1 MSTRSPRS
9 RHPEG
14 PRQATIRDVARAA
27 RVSVATVSRALN
39 DSGPVRDDTRQRV
52 HDAAEN
58 LRFTPH
64 AGARS
69 LITSRTNTLGV
80 LLPDLYGEFFSEVIR
95 GIDRS
100 AQRAGYQL
108 LLSSARNA
116 HDEVHGAF
124 RAMYGRVDGL
134 VLMAPDVELAEL
146 FAQHRDG
153 TPIVFINSPVT
164 SADARLITIDNHGG
178 AYQMVKHLV
187 RKGRERIAIIR
198 GAETN
203 HDAAE
208 RLRGYRD
215 ALEDSGL
222 PRDSHLEFDGDFTEA
237 AGYRAGRAAL
247 KLHPR
252 PTAIFAA
259 NDAMAIGAL
268 SALREDG
275 VAVPGEIAVA
285 GFDDIPISRY
295 VSPPLSSVH
304 VPIAQ
309 LGERA
314 MDLLLGAIAGHE
326 DGAARRLVLP
336 TTLVIRKS
344 SP

>member
-1 MSTRSPRS
+1 VSTRSPRS

-27 RVSVATVSRALN
+27 CVSVATVSRALN
-39 DSGPVRDDTRQRV
+39 DSGPVRDDTRRRV
-52 HDAAEN
+52 RDAADN

-64 AGARS
+64 GGARS

-80 LLPDLYGEFFSEVIR
+80 LLPDLYGEFFSEIIR
-95 GIDRS
+95 GIDRG

-116 HDEVHGAF
+116 RDEVHGAF
-124 RAMYGRVDGL
+124 CAMYGRIDGL

-146 FAQHRDG
+146 FAERHDG
-153 TPIVFINSPVT
+153 TPIVFINSPVE
-164 SADARLITIDNHGG
+164 SANARVITIDNHGG

-187 RKGRERIAIIR
+187 RRGRERIAIIR
-198 GAETN
+198 GAESN

-208 RLRGYRD
+208 RLRGYRA
-215 ALEDSGL
+215 ALADCGL
-222 PRDSHLEFDGDFTEA
+222 EVDPRLELSGDFTEL
-237 AGYRAGRAAL
+237 AGYRAARAAIRIQ
-247 KLHPR
+247 PR

-259 NDAMAIGAL
+259 NDAMAIGAIA
-268 SALREDG
+268 ALGEDG
-275 VAVPGEIAVA
+275 VAVPDDIAVA
-285 GFDDIPISRY
+285 GFDDIPIARY

-314 MDLLLGAIAGHE
+314 MALLLDAIVDPATDAG
-326 DGAARRLVLP
+326 RRVVLP

>member
-1 MSTRSPRS
+1 MTTKSPRS

-14 PRQATIRDVARAA
+14 HRQATIRDVARAA

-39 DSGPVRDDTRQRV
+39 DSGPVRDDTRRRV
-52 HDAAEN
+52 RDAARD

-64 AGARS
+64 GAARS

-80 LLPDLYGEFFSEVIR
+80 LLPDLYGEFFSEIIR
-95 GIDRS
+95 GIDRE

-116 HDEVHGAF
+116 QDEVHGAF

-134 VLMAPDVELAEL
+134 ILMAPDRGLAEV
-146 FAQHRDG
+146 FAQRRDG
-153 TPIVFINSPVT
+153 TPIVFINSP
-164 SADARLITIDNHGG
+164 AEAEDACVITIDNHGG
-178 AYQMVKHLV
+178 AYRMVKHLV
-187 RKGRERIAIIR
+187 QKGRDRVALLC
-198 GAETN
+198 GAERN
-203 HDAAE
+203 HDAME
-208 RLRGYRD
+208 RMRGYRD
-215 ALEDSGL
+215 ALDDCGISRD
-222 PRDSHLEFDGDFTEA
+222 PRWEFAGDFSEGS
-237 AGYRAGRAAL
+237 GYRAARATL
-247 KLHPR
+247 KLRPR
-252 PTAIFAA
+252 PNAIFAA
-259 NDAMAIGAL
+259 NDAMAVGAL
-268 SALREDG
+268 SALREESIAIPED
-275 VAVPGEIAVA
+275 VAVA
-285 GFDDIPISRY
+285 GFDDIPIARY

-314 MDLLLGAIAGHE
+314 MELLLGAITDPAGTA
-326 DGAARRLVLP
+326 GQRVVLP

>member
-1 MSTRSPRS
+1 VPPKVTRS
-9 RHPEG
+9 RHLES
-14 PRQATIRDVARAA
+14 PRQATIRDVAREA

-39 DSGPVRDDTRQRV
+39 GSGPVRNDTRQRV
-52 HDAAEN
+52 HDAAEY

-64 AGARS
+64 TGARS

-80 LLPDLYGEFFSEVIR
+80 LLPDLYGEFFSEIIR
-95 GIDRS
+95 GIDRG

-116 HDEVHGAF
+116 RDEIHGAF

-134 VLMAPDVELAEL
+134 VLMAPEVELAEL
-146 FAQHRDG
+146 FAQNRG
-153 TPIVFINSPVT
+153 NTPMVFINSPVT
-164 SADARLITIDNHGG
+164 SPDAHVITIDNHGG

-187 RKGRERIAIIR
+187 RKGHERVAIIR
-198 GAETN
+198 GAEGN
-203 HDAAE
+203 HDALE

-215 ALEDSGL
+215 ALDDSGL
-222 PRDSHLEFDGDFTEA
+222 HRDPRFELDGDFTES
-237 AGYRAGRAAL
+237 AGYRSARLAL
-247 KLHPR
+247 RLKPR

-259 NDAMAIGAL
+259 NDAMAIGAI
-268 SALREDG
+268 SALREEN
-275 VAVPGEIAVA
+275 VAVPDDIAVA
-285 GFDDIPISRY
+285 GFDDIPIARY
-295 VSPPLSSVH
+295 VSPPLTSVH

-314 MDLLLGAIAGHE
+314 MELLLSAIAEPAITAG
-326 DGAARRLVLP
+326 GRVVLP

>member
-1 MSTRSPRS
+1 
-9 RHPEG
+9 
-14 PRQATIRDVARAA
+14 VARAA

-39 DSGPVRDDTRQRV
+39 DSGPVRDDTRRRV
-52 HDAAEN
+52 RDAAQN

-64 AGARS
+64 GAARS

-80 LLPDLYGEFFSEVIR
+80 LLPDLYGEFFSEIIR

-116 HDEVHGAF
+116 HDEVEGAF

-134 VLMAPDVELAEL
+134 VLMAPDVQLAEW
-146 FAQHRDG
+146 FAQHREG
-153 TPIVFINSPVT
+153 TPIVFINSPVA
-164 SADARLITIDNHGG
+164 SADARVITIDNHGG

-187 RKGRERIAIIR
+187 EKGHRRIAIIR
-198 GAETN
+198 GAVSN

-208 RLRGYRD
+208 RLGGYRA
-215 ALEDSGL
+215 ALDDCEL
-222 PRDSHLEFDGDFTEA
+222 PRDPQLELQGDFSEG
-237 AGYRAGRAAL
+237 AGYRAARAVLRL
-247 KLHPR
+247 KPR

-268 SALREDG
+268 SALREEG

-285 GFDDIPISRY
+285 GFDDIPIARY
-295 VSPPLSSVH
+295 ASPPLSSVH

-314 MDLLLGAIAGHE
+314 MDLLLGAITGPEAGSV
-326 DGAARRLVLP
+326 RRV
-336 TTLVIRKS
+336 V
-344 SP
+344 

>member
-1 MSTRSPRS
+1 VSTRLPRS
-9 RHPEG
+9 RHPES

-27 RVSVATVSRALN
+27 HVSVATVSRALN
-39 DSGPVRDDTRQRV
+39 DSGPVRDDTRRRV
-52 HDAAEN
+52 HDAAHD

-64 AGARS
+64 GAARS
-69 LITSRTNTLGV
+69 LITSRTSTLGV
-80 LLPDLYGEFFSEVIR
+80 LLPDLYGEFFSEIIR
-95 GIDRS
+95 GIDRG

-116 HDEVHGAF
+116 RDEIHGAF

-134 VLMAPDVELAEL
+134 ILMAPDLELAEM
-146 FAQHRDG
+146 FAQRRDG
-153 TPIVFINSPVT
+153 TPIVFINSPVE
-164 SADARLITIDNHGG
+164 SQDARLITIDNHGG

-187 RKGRERIAIIR
+187 QKGYERIAIIQ
-198 GAETN
+198 GANRN

-215 ALEDSGL
+215 ALDECRVR
-222 PRDSHLEFDGDFTEA
+222 RDPKWELAGDFTEA
-237 AGYRAGRAAL
+237 AGYRAARVVVRL
-247 KLHPR
+247 QPR

-275 VAVPGEIAVA
+275 LRVPEDVAVA
-285 GFDDIPISRY
+285 GFDDIPTARY
-295 VSPPLSSVH
+295 VTPPLSSVH

-314 MDLLLGAIAGHE
+314 MELLLGAIAE
-326 DGAARRLVLP
+326 PTDGGSRRVVLP

>member
-1 MSTRSPRS
+1 MSAKSPRS
-9 RHPEG
+9 RHPES

-27 RVSVATVSRALN
+27 SVSVATVSRALN

-64 AGARS
+64 CAARS
-69 LITSRTNTLGV
+69 LITSRTSTLGV
-80 LLPDLYGEFFSEVIR
+80 LLPDLYGEFFSEIIR
-95 GIDRS
+95 GIDRG
-100 AQRAGYQL
+100 ARRAGYQL

-116 HDEVHGAF
+116 RDEIHGAF
-124 RAMYGRVDGL
+124 CAMYGLVDGL
-134 VLMAPDVELAEL
+134 ILMAPDVELAEM
-146 FAQHRDG
+146 FAQRRDG
-153 TPIVFINSPVT
+153 TPIVFINSPVE
-164 SADARLITIDNHGG
+164 SKDARLITIDNHGG
-178 AYQMVKHLV
+178 AYRMVKHLV
-187 RKGRERIAIIR
+187 QKGHERIAIIC
-198 GAETN
+198 GADRN

-215 ALEDSGL
+215 ALDDSGVRRDARWEL
-222 PRDSHLEFDGDFTEA
+222 PGDFTEA
-237 AGYRAGRAAL
+237 AGHRGARAIL
-247 KLHPR
+247 KLRPR
-252 PTAIFAA
+252 PSAIFAA

-275 VAVPGEIAVA
+275 VAVPQDVAVA
-285 GFDDIPISRY
+285 GFDDIPIARY

-314 MDLLLGAIAGHE
+314 MDLLIGAIAEPANG
-326 DGAARRLVLP
+326 GPRRLVLS

>member
-1 MSTRSPRS
+1 
-9 RHPEG
+9 
-14 PRQATIRDVARAA
+14 VARAA
-27 RVSVATVSRALN
+27 CVSVATVSRALN
-39 DSGPVRDDTRQRV
+39 DSGPVRDDTRRRV
-52 HDAAEN
+52 RDAADN

-64 AGARS
+64 GGARS

-80 LLPDLYGEFFSEVIR
+80 LLPDLYGEFFSEIIR
-95 GIDRS
+95 GIDRG

-116 HDEVHGAF
+116 RDEVHGAF

-146 FAQHRDG
+146 FAQHGDG
-153 TPIVFINSPVT
+153 TPIVFINSPVN
-164 SADARLITIDNHGG
+164 APDARVITIDNHGG
-178 AYQMVKHLV
+178 AYQMVRHLV
-187 RKGRERIAIIR
+187 RKGHQRIAIIR
-198 GAETN
+198 GAESN

-208 RLRGYRD
+208 RLRGYREARDDCGLQSD
-215 ALEDSGL
+215 A
-222 PRDSHLEFDGDFTEA
+222 HLELQGDFSEG
-237 AGYRAGRAAL
+237 AGYRAAHAAL
-247 KLHPR
+247 RLKPR

-268 SALREDG
+268 AAFGEKG

-285 GFDDIPISRY
+285 GFDDIPIARY
-295 VSPPLSSVH
+295 TSPPLSSVH

-314 MDLLLGAIAGHE
+314 MDLLLGAITGAD
-326 DGAARRLVLP
+326 DGAGRHVILP

>member
-1 MSTRSPRS
+1 
-9 RHPEG
+9 
-14 PRQATIRDVARAA
+14 VARAA

-39 DSGPVRDDTRQRV
+39 DSGPVRDDTRRRV
-52 HDAAEN
+52 RDAADN

-64 AGARS
+64 GAARS

-80 LLPDLYGEFFSEVIR
+80 LLPDLYGEFFSEIIR

-116 HDEVHGAF
+116 HDEVYGAF

-134 VLMAPDVELAEL
+134 VLMAPDIELAEW
-146 FAQHRDG
+146 FAHHREG
-153 TPIVFINSPVT
+153 TPIVFINSPVAA
-164 SADARLITIDNHGG
+164 SDARVITIDNHGG
-178 AYQMVKHLV
+178 AYQMVTHLV
-187 RKGRERIAIIR
+187 RKGLRRIAIIR
-198 GAETN
+198 GAASN
-203 HDAAE
+203 HDATE
-208 RLRGYRD
+208 RL
-215 ALEDSGL
+215 
-222 PRDSHLEFDGDFTEA
+222 
-237 AGYRAGRAAL
+237 AGYRAALDDCGMPRDPRLELQGDFSEGAGYRAARVAL
-247 KLHPR
+247 KLRPR
-252 PTAIFAA
+252 PMAIFAA
-259 NDAMAIGAL
+259 NDAMAVGAL
-268 SALREDG
+268 SALREEG

-285 GFDDIPISRY
+285 GFDDIPIARY
-295 VSPPLSSVH
+295 ASPPLSSVH

-314 MDLLLGAIAGHE
+314 MDLLLGAITGPDAGTV
-326 DGAARRLVLP
+326 RRVVLP

>member
-39 DSGPVRDDTRQRV
+39 DSGPVRDDTRRRV
-52 HDAAEN
+52 RDAVQS

-64 AGARS
+64 GAARS

-80 LLPDLYGEFFSEVIR
+80 LLPDLYGEFFSEIIR
-95 GIDRS
+95 GIDRE

-116 HDEVHGAF
+116 RDEIKGAF
-124 RAMYGRVDGL
+124 RAMYGCVDGL
-134 VLMAPDVELAEL
+134 ILMAPDVELAEL
-146 FAQHRDG
+146 FAQHRDR
-153 TPIVFINSPVT
+153 TPIVFINSPVE
-164 SADARLITIDNHGG
+164 SDDAYVITIDNHGG
-178 AYQMVKHLV
+178 AYRMVKHLV
-187 RKGRERIAIIR
+187 QNGHRRIAIIR
-198 GAETN
+198 GGNRN

-215 ALEDSGL
+215 ALIDSGVACD
-222 PRDSHLEFDGDFTEA
+222 PRLELQGDFTEA
-237 AGYRAGRAAL
+237 AGYRAAHTVL
-247 KLHPR
+247 KLDPR

-268 SALREDG
+268 SALREEG
-275 VAVPGEIAVA
+275 AAVPEEIAVA
-285 GFDDIPISRY
+285 GFDDIPIARY

-304 VPIAQ
+304 VPIAR

-314 MDLLLGAIAGHE
+314 MELLLGAMTGSANGAG
-326 DGAARRLVLP
+326 RRVVLP
-336 TTLVIRKS
+336 TTLVIRTS

>member
-1 MSTRSPRS
+1 MPPKVTRG
-9 RHPEG
+9 RHSES
-14 PRQATIRDVARAA
+14 PRQATIRDVAREA

-39 DSGPVRDDTRQRV
+39 DSGPVRNDTRQRV

-80 LLPDLYGEFFSEVIR
+80 LLPDLYGEFFSEIIR

-116 HDEVHGAF
+116 RDEMHGAF

-134 VLMAPDVELAEL
+134 ILMAPDVELAEM
-146 FAQHRDG
+146 FAQRRDG
-153 TPIVFINSPVT
+153 TSIVFINSPVT
-164 SADARLITIDNHGG
+164 SDDACVITIDNHGG

-187 RKGRERIAIIR
+187 GKGHERIAILR
-198 GAETN
+198 GAEGN
-203 HDAAE
+203 HDALE

-215 ALEDSGL
+215 ALHECGV
-222 PRDSHLEFDGDFTEA
+222 PRDPRFELNGDFTES
-237 AGYRAGRAAL
+237 AGYRSARLAL
-247 KLHPR
+247 KLEPR

-259 NDAMAIGAL
+259 NDAMAIGAI
-268 SALREDG
+268 SALREEN
-275 VAVPGEIAVA
+275 VRVPDDIAVA
-285 GFDDIPISRY
+285 GFDDIPIARY

-309 LGERA
+309 LGEQA
-314 MDLLLGAIAGHE
+314 MALLLDAIVDPATDAG
-326 DGAARRLVLP
+326 RRVVLP

>member
-27 RVSVATVSRALN
+27 SVSVATVSRALN
-39 DSGPVRDDTRQRV
+39 DSGPVHDDTRQRV
-52 HDAAEN
+52 YDAAEN

-64 AGARS
+64 GAARS
-69 LITSRTNTLGV
+69 LITSRTSTLGV
-80 LLPDLYGEFFSEVIR
+80 LLPDLYGEFFSEIIR
-95 GIDRS
+95 GIDRG

-116 HDEVHGAF
+116 RDEIHGAF

-134 VLMAPDVELAEL
+134 ILMAPDVELAEM
-146 FAQHRDG
+146 FAERRDG

-164 SADARLITIDNHGG
+164 SEDARLITIDNHGG
-178 AYQMVKHLV
+178 AYQMVTHLLQ
-187 RKGRERIAIIR
+187 KGHERIAIIQ
-198 GAETN
+198 GAGRN

-215 ALEDSGL
+215 ALDHNGVA
-222 PRDSHLEFDGDFTEA
+222 RDAKWELHGDFSEA
-237 AGYRAGRAAL
+237 AGYRAARAML
-247 KLHPR
+247 KLEPR
-252 PTAIFAA
+252 PTAVFAA

-268 SALREDG
+268 SALREEG
-275 VAVPGEIAVA
+275 VVVPHDVAVA
-285 GFDDIPISRY
+285 GFDDIPIARY

-314 MDLLLGAIAGHE
+314 MELLLGAIAEPGE
-326 DGAARRLVLP
+326 GDGRRVVLP

>member
-1 MSTRSPRS
+1 VSAKSPRS

-39 DSGPVRDDTRQRV
+39 DSGPVRDDTRRRV
-52 HDAAEN
+52 RDAAQD

-64 AGARS
+64 GAARS

-80 LLPDLYGEFFSEVIR
+80 LLPDLYGEFFSEIIR
-95 GIDRS
+95 GNDRE

-116 HDEVHGAF
+116 RDEIHVAF
-124 RAMYGRVDGL
+124 RAMYGCVDGL
-134 VLMAPDVELAEL
+134 ILMAPDIELAEM
-146 FAQHRDG
+146 FAQRRDG
-153 TPIVFINSPVT
+153 TPIVFINSPVA
-164 SADARLITIDNHGG
+164 SDDARVITIDNHGG
-178 AYQMVKHLV
+178 AYRMVTHLV
-187 RKGRERIAIIR
+187 RQGRERIAIIR
-198 GAETN
+198 GGDRN
-203 HDAAE
+203 HDSAE

-215 ALEDSGL
+215 ALTECGVPLD
-222 PRDSHLEFDGDFTEA
+222 PRLEIGGDFTEA
-237 AGYRAGRAAL
+237 AGYRAAQAVL
-247 KLHPR
+247 ELQPR

-268 SALREDG
+268 SALREEG
-275 VAVPGEIAVA
+275 IAVPEEIAVA
-285 GFDDIPISRY
+285 GFDDIPIARY

-314 MDLLLGAIAGHE
+314 MELLLGAIAGPAN
-326 DGAARRLVLP
+326 GAGRRLVLP
-336 TTLVIRKS
+336 TTLVIRQS

>member
-1 MSTRSPRS
+1 MPPRNSRSH
-9 RHPEG
+9 HPEG

-39 DSGPVRDDTRQRV
+39 DSGPVHNETRRRV
-52 HDAAEN
+52 REAAQH

-64 AGARS
+64 GAARS

-80 LLPDLYGEFFSEVIR
+80 LLPDLYGEFFSEIIR

-116 HDEVHGAF
+116 RDEVHVAF

-134 VLMAPDVELAEL
+134 ILMAPDVELAEM
-146 FAQHRDG
+146 FAQRRDG

-164 SADARLITIDNHGG
+164 SRDARVLTIDNHGG
-178 AYQMVKHLV
+178 AYQMVRHMLEH
-187 RKGRERIAIIR
+187 GRQRIAIIR
-198 GAETN
+198 GAERN

-208 RLRGYRD
+208 RLRGYRQ
-215 ALEDSGL
+215 ALDESGIRRDPRLEL
-222 PRDSHLEFDGDFTEA
+222 PGDFTEA
-237 AGYRAGRAAL
+237 AGHRAARALL
-247 KLHPR
+247 KLRPR

-268 SALREDG
+268 SALREEG
-275 VAVPGEIAVA
+275 VVVPDEIAVA
-285 GFDDIPISRY
+285 GFDDIPIARY
-295 VSPPLSSVH
+295 VAPPLSSVH

-314 MDLLLGAIAGHE
+314 MELLLGTIADPGN
-326 DGAARRLVLP
+326 GAARRTVIP

>member
-1 MSTRSPRS
+1 
-9 RHPEG
+9 
-14 PRQATIRDVARAA
+14 
-27 RVSVATVSRALN
+27 
-39 DSGPVRDDTRQRV
+39 V
-52 HDAAEN
+52 HDETRRRVREAAQH

-64 AGARS
+64 GAARS
-69 LITSRTNTLGV
+69 LTTSRTNTLGV
-80 LLPDLYGEFFSEVIR
+80 LLPDLYGEFFSEIIR
-95 GIDRS
+95 GIDRG

-116 HDEVHGAF
+116 RDEVHGAF

-134 VLMAPDVELAEL
+134 ILMAPDRELAEM

-164 SADARLITIDNHGG
+164 SADARLLTIDNRGG
-178 AYQMVKHLV
+178 AHQMVRHMLQQGHRRV
-187 RKGRERIAIIR
+187 AIIR
-198 GAETN
+198 GAERN

-208 RLRGYRD
+208 RLRGYRE
-215 ALEDSGL
+215 ALEEGDV
-222 PRDSHLEFDGDFTEA
+222 PRDPRWELPGDFTEA
-237 AGYRAGRAAL
+237 AGHRAARAIL
-247 KLHPR
+247 KLRPR

-259 NDAMAIGAL
+259 NDAMAIGAI
-268 SALREDG
+268 SAIREEG
-275 VAVPGEIAVA
+275 LTVPDDVAVA
-285 GFDDIPISRY
+285 GFDDIPIARY

-314 MDLLLGAIAGHE
+314 LELLLGAIAGSS
-326 DGAARRLVLP
+326 DGGSPRVVLP

>member
-1 MSTRSPRS
+1 MPTRSPRS

-27 RVSVATVSRALN
+27 CVSVATVSRALN
-39 DSGPVRDDTRQRV
+39 DSGPVRDDTRRRV
-52 HDAAEN
+52 RDAADN

-64 AGARS
+64 GAARS

-80 LLPDLYGEFFSEVIR
+80 LLPDLYGEFFSEIIR

-134 VLMAPDVELAEL
+134 VLMAPDIALVEL

-164 SADARLITIDNHGG
+164 SEDARVITIDNHGG
-178 AYQMVKHLV
+178 AYQMAKHLV
-187 RKGRERIAIIR
+187 RKGHRRIAIIR

-203 HDAAE
+203 HDATE

-222 PRDSHLEFDGDFTEA
+222 PSDPRLELPGDFTEG

-247 KLHPR
+247 RLQPR

-268 SALREDG
+268 SALREEG
-275 VAVPGEIAVA
+275 VAVPDDIAVA
-285 GFDDIPISRY
+285 GFDDIPIARY

-314 MDLLLGAIAGHE
+314 MDLLLGAIAGAAN
-326 DGAARRLVLP
+326 GAARQVVLP

>member
-1 MSTRSPRS
+1 
-9 RHPEG
+9 
-14 PRQATIRDVARAA
+14 VAREA

-39 DSGPVRDDTRQRV
+39 DSGPVHQDTRQRV
-52 HDAAEN
+52 QDAAEN

-116 HDEVHGAF
+116 RDEVHGAF

-134 VLMAPDVELAEL
+134 ILMAPDGELAEM

-164 SADARLITIDNHGG
+164 TNDARLLTIDNHGG
-178 AYQMVKHLV
+178 AYHMVRHMLQQ
-187 RKGRERIAIIR
+187 GHERIAIIR
-198 GAETN
+198 GAERN

-215 ALEDSGL
+215 ALDEGGARRDPRWEL
-222 PRDSHLEFDGDFTEA
+222 PGDFTEA
-237 AGYRAGRAAL
+237 AGHRAARAVL
-247 KLHPR
+247 KLRPR

-259 NDAMAIGAL
+259 NDAMVIGAL
-268 SALREDG
+268 SALREEG
-275 VAVPGEIAVA
+275 IAVPDEVAVA
-285 GFDDIPISRY
+285 GFDDIPMARY
-295 VSPPLSSVH
+295 VAPPLSSVH

-314 MDLLLGAIAGHE
+314 MELLLGAIA
-326 DGAARRLVLP
+326 DPASGASRVVLP

>member
-1 MSTRSPRS
+1 
-9 RHPEG
+9 
-14 PRQATIRDVARAA
+14 VARVA

-39 DSGPVRDDTRQRV
+39 DSGPVRDDTRRRV
-52 HDAAEN
+52 RDAAQS

-64 AGARS
+64 GAARS

-80 LLPDLYGEFFSEVIR
+80 LLPDLYGEFFSEIIR
-95 GIDRS
+95 GIDRE

-116 HDEVHGAF
+116 RDEISGAF

-134 VLMAPDVELAEL
+134 ILMAPDVELAEMV
-146 FAQHRDG
+146 AQRRDA
-153 TPIVFINSPVT
+153 PIVFINSPVE
-164 SADARLITIDNHGG
+164 SADARVITIDNHGG
-178 AYQMVKHLV
+178 AYRMVKHLV
-187 RKGRERIAIIR
+187 RKGHERIAIIR
-198 GAETN
+198 GGDRN

-215 ALEDSGL
+215 ALTDSGVAL
-222 PRDSHLEFDGDFTEA
+222 DPRLELQGDFTEA
-237 AGYRAGRAAL
+237 AGYRAAHTVL
-247 KLHPR
+247 KIQPR
-252 PTAIFAA
+252 PSAIFAA

-268 SALREDG
+268 SALREER
-275 VAVPGEIAVA
+275 VAVPEAIAVA
-285 GFDDIPISRY
+285 GFDDIPIARY
-295 VSPPLSSVH
+295 VSPALSSVH

-314 MDLLLGAIAGHE
+314 MELLLGVIAGSANGTGH
-326 DGAARRLVLP
+326 RVVLP
-336 TTLVIRKS
+336 TTLVIRES